1 MSLLSLTNK
10 KKFSLKKKR
19 DKIITS
25 HSYGLALYQN
35 FPIRRRRTL
44 RRLGHHDSL
53 VRRWGIPGG
62 RRLRSLGLRG
72 NPTWRRRARRRVPS
86 GEPWRASAGAHR
98 QRRSGRWRR
107 PGPSHQRS
115 KRGKS
120 GGILCNFFLH
130 FFFYHPAAYFPD
142 GSASLRVRGYGDA
155 PRKIGVHHT
164 NVPVGRDVASITAG
178 KGSWAGGE
186 AAEAELAAV
195 DKAQGAG
202 GI

>member
-10 KKFSLKKKR
+10 KKLSLKNKR

-35 FPIRRRRTL
+35 FPIRRRRRTL
-44 RRLGHHDSL
+44 RRLCHHDSL

-98 QRRSGRWRR
+98 QRRSG
-107 PGPSHQRS
+107 PSHQRS
-115 KRGKS
+115 KKGEERGDPLQLLS
-120 GGILCNFFLH
+120 
-130 FFFYHPAAYFPD
+130 
-142 GSASLRVRGYGDA
+142 SLLLLSPCGLL
-155 PRKIGVHHT
+155 P
-164 NVPVGRDVASITAG
+164 
-178 KGSWAGGE
+178 
-186 AAEAELAAV
+186 
-195 DKAQGAG
+195 
-202 GI
+202 